1 MEAQNQDRKN
11 GGKWKNGSSLDSS
24 SFFFGNGG
32 GRLTNSIRKQIYTP
46 NFIRIGQ
53 LESIQI
59 RGKRLGERGQNSRG
73 GGRIYK
79 KC

>member
-53 LESIQI
+53 WKSVQI
-59 RGKRLGERGQNSRG
+59 RRERLGERGAEFRNVG
-73 GGRIYK
+73 YF
-79 KC
+79 